1 MSRFVRQLFRTP
13 LIIRCGLLSPM
24 STAVEAA
31 NITASRFL
39 VQKLEKKAEGGMLHV
54 TWNNNSMN
62 RYPFAYLRDNC
73 QCSECF
79 HESAYQRS
87 FDTVGKLDLKILPE
101 NYDVRLDGKEIVI
114 AWPDGHVSVFDSD
127 WLHSRRLVDAK
138 DDPSSVMLPNLN
150 KEGVEF
156 WNAETMQGKVPKLDF
171 KDLMEDDGALFDWL
185 KILHSVGIA
194 LVVNTPLEVE
204 QAEKLCDRVGY
215 FKTTHYGYVIIII
228 FHYFPTVGYM

>member
-1 MSRFVRQLFRTP
+1 MSSLVRQLFRAP

-24 STAVEAA
+24 STSVEAA
-31 NITASRFL
+31 NTSASGFL

-54 TWNNNSMN
+54 TWNENSMN
-62 RYPFAYLRDNC
+62 RYPLAYLRDNC

-79 HESAYQRS
+79 HESTYQRS

-150 KEGVEF
+150 KEGVKF
-156 WNAETMQGKVPKLDF
+156 WNAETLQGKVPKLDF
-171 KDLMEDDGALFDWL
+171 KDLMEDDGAHFDWL

-204 QAEKLCDRVGY
+204 QAEKLRDRVGY
-215 FKTTHYGYVIIII
+215 FKTTHYGYVNIII
-228 FHYFPTVGYM
+228 FHSFPAVGYM

>member
-1 MSRFVRQLFRTP
+1 MSSLVRQLFRAP

-24 STAVEAA
+24 STSVEAA
-31 NITASRFL
+31 NTSASGFL

-62 RYPFAYLRDNC
+62 RYPLAYLRDNC

-79 HESAYQRS
+79 HESTYQRS

-127 WLHSRRLVDAK
+127 WLHSRRLVDAN

-156 WNAETMQGKVPKLDF
+156 WNTETLQGKVPKLDF

-215 FKTTHYGYVIIII
+215 FKTTHYGYVNIII
-228 FHYFPTVGYM
+228 FHSFPAVGYM